1 MHEFQCSTVLY
12 FMRAHYCF
20 LVSNVVSGTKQA
32 FTKDLLNTMIN
43 HLWWIIEAPIMHNE
57 NEA

>member
-1 MHEFQCSTVLY
+1 MHEFQCSTVLM
-12 FMRAHYCF
+12 FHEGSLLFPSVQC
-20 LVSNVVSGTKQA
+20 SGTEQA

-43 HLWWIIEAPIMHNE
+43 HLWWIIEAPIVSNE